1 MRYDDLKEQV
11 RDANPIEDVIAETV
25 PLPPRRR
32 PQGYKIHC
40 PFHQDPQ
47 PSLHI
52 YPRTDSWWC
61 YGCNRGG
68 DVFDWIQ
75 LRDNVGFGEA
85 LGILAHRAGIPCP
98 RGATQS
104 LAQLLKR
111 RAIEDVLTL
120 AVAFYHDALLK
131 SSQARQSQLARGFTE
146 ETLREFRVGYASSG
160 GLGRHL
166 RRLGVDPALA
176 KEAGLLWD
184 DGRDAFTQ
192 RIIYPVISRGRAIYL
207 TGRATI
213 QEQVEAG
220 KKYYH
225 LRGARP
231 LFNPDALR
239 GDGPLVIVEGPT
251 DVLTL
256 HQWGFRAVG
265 LMGLGRISDRE
276 MAAVRRAETVYVA
289 LDGDEAGQRRAGDLA
304 REIGSLT
311 RILQWPEG
319 IKDANEFLMAGHTAE
334 DFEVLLAAA
343 PTLLDLKIA
352 ETAEKEGAKREE
364 LLRDL
369 FTLLARLS
377 PFAMARYKSKV
388 ANELG
393 IKAREFDRLLRAAQA
408 AEEDRDE
415 PPRIIEGQYE
425 VISPA
430 LDFLDDLAC
439 VAVPLLVQQ
448 GTRFR
453 YKPYLVTSTR
463 ELLPIE
469 EGSVLQLGGK
479 SVVIR
484 EPPGALG
491 RSPRWEYR
499 HIQTFLHGYMPE
511 PREVFRIVRDLY
523 AKYLD
528 FRDPHTA
535 DILALWAIGTYL
547 YPLFETYPYIAL
559 LGPKG
564 SGKTKT
570 ISLTA
575 KIAFNM
581 RVASDISPS
590 ALFRVV
596 EATRATLGIDESEQ
610 LSGGRDMLV
619 SNLRLLLNA
628 GYKRGSP
635 AIRIEGEDFHV
646 REFEV
651 YAPKILASI
660 RGLEDVLE
668 SRCILIT
675 MLRTTTSKGNLTI
688 SEQGEDWAAVRH
700 ELYSFALTHHR
711 PLRDIYEKDLSLRF
725 LANRDNEL
733 WLPLLSLAKLLEVA
747 SARSADATVR
757 VGLGPAASAGEERG
771 VVGLLDRVKAYA
783 LASTRRT
790 EGSTLSDWEQALL
803 LALHQ
808 LTQGCEQA
816 EVTTGAIR
824 EEMGQFMD
832 EEELVEIRAQWIGY
846 ALKRLGF
853 TDKTRR
859 RKGNVYRVARQ
870 DVTELMDRYG
880 VEVPVG

>member
-25 PLPPRRR
+25 PLPPQRS

-40 PFHQDPQ
+40 PFHHDPQ

-52 YPRTDSWWC
+52 YPRTNSWWC

-75 LRDNVGFGEA
+75 LRDKVGFREA
-85 LGILAHRAGIPCP
+85 LSTLGDRVGIPCP
-98 RGATQS
+98 QCATEQEAVA
-104 LAQLLKR
+104 LRR
-111 RAIEDVLTL
+111 RAIQDVLAL
-120 AVAFYHDALLK
+120 AVAFYHDALMNTP
-131 SSQARQSQLARGFTE
+131 QAKQSQLARGFTE

-176 KEAGLLWD
+176 QEAGFLWD
-184 DGRDAFTQ
+184 DGRDVFTE
-192 RIIYPVISRGRAIYL
+192 RIIYPVISRGRVIYL
-207 TGRATI
+207 TGRATT

-239 GDGPLVIVEGPT
+239 GDGPLIIVEGPT

-265 LMGLGRISDRE
+265 LMGLGRLSDRD
-276 MAAVRRAETVYVA
+276 MAAAGRAEAVYVA

-304 REIGSLT
+304 CEIGPLA
-311 RILQWPEG
+311 RILQWPAG
-319 IKDANEFLMAGHTAE
+319 IRDANEFLTAGHTRE
-334 DFEVLLAAA
+334 DFQALLAAT

-352 ETAEKEGAKREE
+352 ETAENEGAKQEE
-364 LLRDL
+364 LLQEL
-369 FTLLARLS
+369 FTLLAGLS
-377 PFAMARYKSKV
+377 PFALARYKSRV
-388 ANELG
+388 GNELG

-408 AEEDRDE
+408 VEEVQDE
-415 PPRIIEGQYE
+415 PPRIIEGQYA

-439 VAVPLLVQQ
+439 VTVPLLVQQ
-448 GTRFR
+448 SKRFR

-463 ELLPIE
+463 ELLPIK
-469 EGSVLQLGGK
+469 EGSALQLGGR

-491 RSPRWEYR
+491 RSPRWEYC
-499 HIQTFLHGYMPE
+499 HVQAFLHGYTPE
-511 PREVFRIVRDLY
+511 PQEVFRMVRDLY
-523 AKYLD
+523 NKYLD

-547 YPLFETYPYIAL
+547 YPLFESYPYIAL

-575 KIAFNM
+575 KLAFNT

-596 EATRATLGIDESEQ
+596 EATRATLGIDESER
-610 LSGGRDMLV
+610 LSGGRDALV
-619 SNLRLLLNA
+619 NNLRLLLNA

-675 MLRTTTSKGNLTI
+675 MLRTTTSKGNLAI
-688 SEQGEDWAAVRH
+688 SEQGEDWAGARH

-711 PLRDIYEKDLSLRF
+711 PLKAIYEKDSSLRF

-733 WLPLLSLAKLLEVA
+733 WLPLLSLAKLLEQQGVA
-747 SARSADATVR
+747 
-757 VGLGPAASAGEERG
+757 
-771 VVGLLDRVKAYA
+771 GLLDRVKAYA
-783 LASTRRT
+783 LASTRRA
-790 EGSTLSDWEQALL
+790 EGSTLSGWEQALL

-808 LTQGCEQA
+808 LTELGDRFEL
-816 EVTTGAIR
+816 TTGAIR
-824 EEMGQFMD
+824 EEMGQFID

-859 RKGNVYRVARQ
+859 RKGNVYHIAGR
-870 DVTELMDRYG
+870 DVRDLMDRYG
-880 VEVPVG
+880 VEVPIE

>member
-25 PLPPRRR
+25 PLPPQRS

-40 PFHQDPQ
+40 PFHHDPQ

-75 LRDNVGFGEA
+75 FRDEVGFREA
-85 LGILAHRAGIPCP
+85 LGILADRVGILCP
-98 RGATQS
+98 QCATEQES
-104 LAQLLKR
+104 VALRR
-111 RAIEDVLTL
+111 RALEDVLAL
-120 AVAFYHDALLK
+120 AVAFYHDALMNTP
-131 SSQARQSQLARGFTE
+131 QAKQSQLARGFTE
-146 ETLREFRVGYASSG
+146 ETLREFRVGYAGSG
-160 GLGRHL
+160 GLGRNL
-166 RRLGVDPALA
+166 RRLGVDSALA
-176 KEAGLLWD
+176 QEAGLLWD
-184 DGRDAFTQ
+184 DGRDVFTG
-192 RIIYPVISRGRAIYL
+192 RIIYPVISRGRVIYL
-207 TGRATI
+207 TGRATTR
-213 QEQVEAG
+213 EQVEAG

-239 GDGPLVIVEGPT
+239 GDGPLIIVEGPT

-265 LMGLGRISDRE
+265 LMGLGRLSDWD
-276 MAAVRRAETVYVA
+276 MAAAGRAEAVYVA

-304 REIGSLT
+304 REIGPLT

-319 IKDANEFLMAGHTAE
+319 IRDANEFLMAGHTRM
-334 DFEVLLAAA
+334 DFQALLAAV
-343 PTLLDLKIA
+343 PTLLDLKIT
-352 ETAEKEGAKREE
+352 ETAENEGAKQEE
-364 LLRDL
+364 LLQEL

-377 PFAMARYKSKV
+377 PFALARYKSRI
-388 ANELG
+388 ASELG
-393 IKAREFDRLLRAAQA
+393 IKAREFVRLLRAAQA
-408 AEEDRDE
+408 VEEVQDE
-415 PPRIIEGQYE
+415 PPRIIEGQYA

-439 VAVPLLVQQ
+439 VTVALLVQQ
-448 GTRFR
+448 STRFR

-469 EGSVLQLGGK
+469 EGSALQLSGR

-484 EPPGALG
+484 EWPGALG

-499 HIQTFLHGYMPE
+499 HIQAFLHGYTPE

-523 AKYLD
+523 DRYLD

-547 YPLFETYPYIAL
+547 YPLFESYPYIAL

-575 KIAFNM
+575 RLAFNT

-596 EATRATLGIDESEQ
+596 EATRATLGIDESER
-610 LSGGRDMLV
+610 LRGGRDTLV
-619 SNLRLLLNA
+619 NNLRLLLNA

-675 MLRTTTSKGNLTI
+675 MLRTTTSKGNLAI
-688 SEQGEDWAAVRH
+688 SEQGEDWAGVRH

-711 PLRDIYEKDLSLRF
+711 PLRAIYEKDPSLRF

-733 WLPLLSLAKLLEVA
+733 WLPLLSLAKLM
-747 SARSADATVR
+747 
-757 VGLGPAASAGEERG
+757 EERG
-771 VVGLLDRVKAYA
+771 VAGLLDRVKAYA
-783 LASTRRT
+783 LSSTRRA

-808 LTQGCEQA
+808 LTELGDRFEL
-816 EVTTGAIR
+816 TTGAIR
-824 EEMGQFMD
+824 KEMGQFMD

-853 TDKTRR
+853 TDKTRH
-859 RKGNVYRVARQ
+859 RKGNVYHIAGR
-870 DVTELMDRYG
+870 DVRELMDRYG
-880 VEVPVG
+880 VEVPVD